1 VSSPRGTLGRVYRPR
16 AHPGAAGKASHG
28 ALPRT
33 APKRPRQAHRGDR
46 QLGDLVASRGPRG
59 VRGAR
64 ERRGPPRHTPPG
76 ANCDRGLRRASRT
89 HPRAHP
95 KHKITNG
102 YKRASAG
109 ALRMAHGVRPR
120 SRGRRRASK
129 ASRWSSMTTMSHR
142 FSRVAGPR
150 GTTRPRAR
158 VWRVTAQTAPQT
170 ASPASPR
177 RQCLVVVHLI
187 PAGPTGVAH
196 AERALRCMPSGDA
209 KALRAP
215 S

>member
-1 VSSPRGTLGRVYRPR
+1 MPPTGASRRGREGLARRAATHGPEEATPGPPRRP
-16 AHPGAAGKASHG
+16 PS
-28 ALPRT
+28 
-33 APKRPRQAHRGDR
+33 GDP
-46 QLGDLVASRGPRG
+46 VASRGPRG

-109 ALRMAHGVRPR
+109 ALRMAYGVRPR

-150 GTTRPRAR
+150 GTTRPRAGA
-158 VWRVTAQTAPQT
+158 WRVTAQNSPPNGLPGFS
-170 ASPASPR
+170 SPA
-177 RQCLVVVHLI
+177 
-187 PAGPTGVAH
+187 
-196 AERALRCMPSGDA
+196 MSGRSAPHSSVSDGRGA
-209 KALRAP
+209 RGTRAP
-215 S
+215 MYAFGRCKSA